1 MRAPTHGPCAFAS
14 GLVGLMLLTGC
25 ASGTRP
31 VTSVEA
37 VAFAPALGVDL
48 AASTRTPAG
57 LYYRDL
63 RVGSGRAAGV
73 GDAVTVRYVGALATG
88 EIFDETK
95 TGEQAIT
102 FRIQRGAPR
111 PIPGFEQG
119 TIGMRA
125 GGIRQIIIPPEL
137 GYGSKGNGPVPPNA
151 VLVFTVELVSVT

>member
-1 MRAPTHGPCAFAS
+1 MHGAAYGRGTLAS
-14 GLVGLMLLTGC
+14 GLVGLMLLMGC
-25 ASGTRP
+25 ATGTRP
-31 VTSVEA
+31 VTPVASVT
-37 VAFAPALGVDL
+37 FAPVLGIDL

-63 RVGSGRAAGV
+63 RVGTGAAAGV
-73 GDAVTVRYVGALATG
+73 GDAVTVYYVGALATG

-95 TGEQAIT
+95 PGEPPLA

-125 GGIRQIIIPPEL
+125 GGIRQIVIPPEL
-137 GYGSKGNGPVPPNA
+137 GYGSKGTGPVPPNA
-151 VLVFTVELVSVT
+151 VLVFTVELVSVK